1 MSLTSALKAGLG
13 SRLKDLSGTGTGAD
27 WDPYPEDGQGG
38 KSAASKLPAKAAPQ
52 PVPAAKQPLRAERAD
67 RPGVAVAAPARTP
80 RPANANAAAERA
92 AQQAQKAQQAQQ
104 ARPAAAKQN
113 APWLQDK
120 NNAMRVNP
128 QQYARE
134 LDRYRSEQNRHLTQE
149 TVMEVA
155 SGELEGIA
163 QMAAKARG
171 RYFAK
176 LLDAGAPRQGFLQEA
191 EIAELK
197 FYREMYE
204 EMTQGFEAMRDAIEA
219 GDISVSGMSKRR

>member
-13 SRLKDLSGTGTGAD
+13 SRLKDLSGNGTGAE
-27 WDPYPEDGQGG
+27 WDPYPEDDQGG
-38 KSAASKLPAKAAPQ
+38 KSAASRLPAKAAPQ
-52 PVPAAKQPLRAERAD
+52 PAPAVKQPLRAERAD
-67 RPGVAVAAPARTP
+67 RPGAAVAAPARTP

-92 AQQAQKAQQAQQ
+92 AQQAQKTQQ
-104 ARPAAAKQN
+104 ARPAATKN
-113 APWLQDK
+113 APWLHGKD
-120 NNAMRVNP
+120 NTMRVNP

-134 LDRYRSEQNRHLTQE
+134 LDRYRNEQNRHLTQE

>member
-13 SRLKDLSGTGTGAD
+13 SRLKDLSGTGTGAE
-27 WDPYPEDGQGG
+27 WDPYPGDGQEQQSG
-38 KSAASKLPAKAAPQ
+38 ASRLPAKAAP
-52 PVPAAKQPLRAERAD
+52 PAVPAVKQPLRADRAERPAA
-67 RPGVAVAAPARTP
+67 AVAAPARTP
-80 RPANANAAAERA
+80 RPANANAAERA
-92 AQQAQKAQQAQQ
+92 AQQAQKSKPAQ
-104 ARPAAAKQN
+104 AKN
-113 APWLQDK
+113 APWLHGKDS
-120 NNAMRVNP
+120 AIRVNP

-134 LDRYRSEQNRHLTQE
+134 LDRYRTEQNRHLTQE
-149 TVMEVA
+149 TVMDVA
-155 SGELEGIA
+155 AGELEGIA

-176 LLDAGAPRQGFLQEA
+176 LLDAGAPRHGFLQEA

-219 GDISVSGMSKRR
+219 GDISVAGMSKRR

>member
-13 SRLKDLSGTGTGAD
+13 SRLKDLSGRGTGSD
-27 WDPYPEDGQGG
+27 WEPYPEDDRED
-38 KSAASKLPAKAAPQ
+38 KSTALSRRPAKVVSQ
-52 PVPAAKQPLRAERAD
+52 PVRSVERPLRAERAD
-67 RPGVAVAAPARTP
+67 RLSAAVAAPARTP
-80 RPANANAAAERA
+80 HPANANAAVERA
-92 AQQAQKAQQAQQ
+92 AQQVRKAHQDG
-104 ARPAAAKQN
+104 PATVKQN
-113 APWLQDK
+113 ASWLHGTEK
-120 NNAMRVNP
+120 AIWVNP

-134 LDRYRSEQNRHLTQE
+134 LDRYRNEQNRHLTQE
-149 TVMEVA
+149 AVIAVG

-176 LLDAGAPRQGFLQEA
+176 LLDAGAPRQGFVQEA

-204 EMTQGFEAMRDAIEA
+204 EMTKGFEAMRDAIEA
-219 GDISVSGMSKRR
+219 GDISVSGMPKRR

>member
-13 SRLKDLSGTGTGAD
+13 SRLKDLSGKGNGSG
-27 WDPYPEDGQGG
+27 WDPYPEDDRED
-38 KSAASKLPAKAAPQ
+38 KSAAASRLPAKAMSQ
-52 PVPAAKQPLRAERAD
+52 PVRSVKQSLRAERAD
-67 RPGVAVAAPARTP
+67 RPSAAVAAPAQTP
-80 RPANANAAAERA
+80 HPANTNAAVERA
-92 AQQAQKAQQAQQ
+92 AQQAQKAHQDGSAVV
-104 ARPAAAKQN
+104 KQN
-113 APWLQDK
+113 ASWLQGRD
-120 NNAMRVNP
+120 NAIRVNP

-134 LDRYRSEQNRHLTQE
+134 LDRYRNEQNRHLTQE
-149 TVMEVA
+149 TVMAVG

-191 EIAELK
+191 EISELK
-197 FYREMYE
+197 FYREMHE
-204 EMTQGFEAMRDAIEA
+204 EMTKGFEAMRDAIEA